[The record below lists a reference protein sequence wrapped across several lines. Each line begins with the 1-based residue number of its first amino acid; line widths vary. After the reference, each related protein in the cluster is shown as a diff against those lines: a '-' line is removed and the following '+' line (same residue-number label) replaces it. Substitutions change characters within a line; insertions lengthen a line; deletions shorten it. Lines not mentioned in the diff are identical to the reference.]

1 MVDVDPT
8 VARWTSQDLRS
19 DPVRTRIGKSGEN
32 QRNPRKDFK
41 NMVEEKHLLV
51 A

>member
-1 MVDVDPT
+1 MLGGQAKILGVT
-8 VARWTSQDLRS
+8 QMRAG
-19 DPVRTRIGKSGEN
+19 IGKSGED